1 MSLNDQM
8 VTDLDTFIN
17 DDDFA
22 IADAIYTPVEGD
34 SKPIKVIFDNAYKQM
49 NLSTGI
55 ESGGTS
61 ATVKDSDIEGVT
73 KGEDGDTLEIN
84 DIVYSI
90 IGIEPDGTG
99 MTVLRLSED

>member
-1 MSLNDQM
+1 MSLLDQIDS
-8 VTDLDTFIN
+8 DLDTFIN

-22 IADAIYTPVEGD
+22 IEAIYTPKEGD
-34 SKPIKVIFDNAYKQM
+34 SKIIKVIFDDAYKQM
-49 NLSTGI
+49 NIQTGV

-61 ATVKDSDIEGVT
+61 ATVKDSDIEGIT

-90 IGIEPDGTG
+90 IGVEPDGTG
-99 MTVLRLSED
+99 MTILRLSED